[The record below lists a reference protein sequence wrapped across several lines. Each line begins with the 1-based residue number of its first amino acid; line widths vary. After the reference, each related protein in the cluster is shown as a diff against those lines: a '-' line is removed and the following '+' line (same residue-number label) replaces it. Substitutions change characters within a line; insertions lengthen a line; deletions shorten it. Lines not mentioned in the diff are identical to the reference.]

1 MPLRLIDVQTHNFAN
16 PTRIWAEDKLEYAV
30 LSHRWLAEAD
40 EVSFKEIG
48 NPAIAESKNGLFKIT
63 GTCELAK
70 KAGLRYAWLDTCC
83 IDKSSSAELQES
95 INSMYRWYAESTV
108 CFVYLK
114 DIDIISNPD
123 PAIIKHDMWF
133 DRGWTLQELIAP
145 KNVEFYDK
153 NWNYVGNKHDLK
165 QHIHERTGISLAL
178 LENKAE
184 LQEFSVAQRMSWAAH
199 RETTVLENQA
209 YSLFGMFGISLP
221 MLYGERENAFQRLQ
235 EEIIRISD
243 DHSIFAWKGVGP
255 HHSGLLARTPKDFS
269 GCGSVRKLR
278 LRNGC
283 SAYKITNRGIEITL
297 NLTPWTLDTYLARIH
312 CNDFAAPSIPNA
324 GLGEMSG
331 IFLRRLGEDDQY
343 ARIEIER
350 EDVINHIHNP
360 PKLKDKRAYNSI
372 TNSSQDLLVYVR
384 QAIGRD
390 PHLTTECIYGYRI
403 CGDLLE
409 RNSKGK
415 PLFKFPGPNGITF
428 NEVTRTVTMPRGSP
442 SQGYIA
448 TMDISRQ
455 GKAIC
460 IIRLCFDFGFN
471 PVVYLENAKS
481 VGAIGGRPAN
491 PIYDDWIE
499 DTLQKRSL
507 ANIPETP
514 ELERSELQAYGGKLY
529 AFEDL
534 HRVGLWVLKADRID
548 GLDVRLFGTEKD
560 NIRVV
565 LEKVKT
571 DQGIIWDFKI
581 ENMPSKFWRKLW

>member
-199 RETTVLENQA
+199 RE
-209 YSLFGMFGISLP
+209 
-221 MLYGERENAFQRLQ
+221 R
-235 EEIIRISD
+235 
-243 DHSIFAWKGVGP
+243 
-255 HHSGLLARTPKDFS
+255 
-269 GCGSVRKLR
+269 
-278 LRNGC
+278 
-283 SAYKITNRGIEITL
+283 
-297 NLTPWTLDTYLARIH
+297 
-312 CNDFAAPSIPNA
+312 
-324 GLGEMSG
+324 
-331 IFLRRLGEDDQY
+331 
-343 ARIEIER
+343 
-350 EDVINHIHNP
+350 
-360 PKLKDKRAYNSI
+360 
-372 TNSSQDLLVYVR
+372 
-384 QAIGRD
+384 
-390 PHLTTECIYGYRI
+390 
-403 CGDLLE
+403 
-409 RNSKGK
+409 
-415 PLFKFPGPNGITF
+415 
-428 NEVTRTVTMPRGSP
+428 
-442 SQGYIA
+442 
-448 TMDISRQ
+448 
-455 GKAIC
+455 
-460 IIRLCFDFGFN
+460 
-471 PVVYLENAKS
+471 
-481 VGAIGGRPAN
+481 
-491 PIYDDWIE
+491 
-499 DTLQKRSL
+499 
-507 ANIPETP
+507 
-514 ELERSELQAYGGKLY
+514 
-529 AFEDL
+529 
-534 HRVGLWVLKADRID
+534 
-548 GLDVRLFGTEKD
+548 
-560 NIRVV
+560 
-565 LEKVKT
+565 
-571 DQGIIWDFKI
+571 
-581 ENMPSKFWRKLW
+581 